1 MVLVLLIG
9 LVLLSVAVAAALRAV
24 TIGSGRRED
33 VLAGVAAYGFSGAHS
48 EGRRHVSLSEAVA
61 GLALRVGNRLEPRL
75 AAGAGGP
82 REPQQRRLLPDERR
96 PIPRLPR
103 RLSRRRAVRAARAHP
118 PRQRSRS

>member
-61 GLALRVGNRLEPRL
+61 ALALRVGNRLEQRL
-75 AAGAGGP
+75 GEGRGGGGP
-82 REPQQRRLLPDERR
+82 GGVHSARSHPGRGAREPRHP
-96 PIPRLPR
+96 
-103 RLSRRRAVRAARAHP
+103 AVATARG
-118 PRQRSRS
+118 